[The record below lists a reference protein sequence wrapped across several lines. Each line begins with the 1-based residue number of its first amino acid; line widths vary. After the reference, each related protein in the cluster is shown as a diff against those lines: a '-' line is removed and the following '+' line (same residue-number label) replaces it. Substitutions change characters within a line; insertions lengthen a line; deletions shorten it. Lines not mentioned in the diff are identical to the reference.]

1 MLWGAQIVGVV
12 LAIGLAP
19 FFMGVAQTVKARRQ
33 GRHGPSVWQGYWVL
47 AKTWRKE
54 TTVPEYSSWVF
65 RLAPSMSLAAL
76 LLTVLLI
83 PWSGTV
89 PSAWPHDLLAVF
101 FLLAFERFWVGLA
114 GMDSAGTFGG
124 LGASR
129 IATLG
134 TGIEPAMLA
143 AFGVLWVLSR
153 QTAIQPLAPALMR
166 QSLGIIPWGLA
177 VLSYAFVLL
186 AETGRLPV
194 DNPDTHLE
202 LTMMH
207 EATVLEYN
215 GRFLAQSQLAIAV
228 KLTAIL
234 GLGWIWLGPQLATPW
249 ANLGLRLVEL
259 LVSSVALGWL
269 ESRSTKLRYFQLSTY
284 LTMAA
289 GIGILAFY
297 LVSSGGLN

>member
-33 GRHGPSVWQGYWVL
+33 GRLGPSILQSYWVM
-47 AKTWRKE
+47 AKTWNKE
-54 TTVPEYSSWVF
+54 TTVPEFSSWVF

-76 LLTVLLI
+76 LLIVLMI
-83 PWSGTV
+83 PWSGHV
-89 PSAWPHDLLAVF
+89 PGVWPHDLLAVF

-134 TGIEPAMLA
+134 TGIEPAMVA
-143 AFGVLWVLSR
+143 AFGVLWALTG
-153 QTAIQPLAPALMR
+153 QTAIQPLTPILMR

-177 VLSYAFVLL
+177 ALSYIFVVL

-194 DNPDTHLE
+194 YNPDTHLE

-215 GRFLAQSQLAIAV
+215 GRFLAESQAAIAI
-228 KLTAIL
+228 KLTAIVA
-234 GLGWIWLGPQLATPW
+234 LGWIWLGPQLSSPW

-259 LVSSVALGWL
+259 LVSSVALGWV
-269 ESRSTKLRYFQLSTY
+269 ESRFTKLRYFQLPTY
-284 LTMAA
+284 LAMAT
-289 GIGILAFY
+289 GVGMLAFY
-297 LVSSGGLN
+297 LVASGGLN